1 VEEPQPILTD
11 AKEAEEEEEIYQ
23 DPVGGSERI
32 RTRLLAIATAFEI
45 LSGQGEALNIDLS
58 DFINA
63 LFGLLRPLSLD
74 TGIDDP
80 TSYTPLPSNFFGRP
94 SRFRLL
100 VPGRLPPKTTPL
112 SSLPTSQILLRC
124 LHSVFFAR
132 HATNPPWRTAAFVKR
147 LTECSL
153 FFPPAFAK
161 TILELV
167 ATLLSRDAKLE
178 GLLDTEERTFDGTYK
193 PELDDPQLVN
203 TFATSLYEVL
213 LIEGKYW
220 EKSVKEE
227 GRKLG
232 LGNPNSVQQKM

>member
-1 VEEPQPILTD
+1 MTGAEVI
-11 AKEAEEEEEIYQ
+11 EEEEEIR
-23 DPVGGSERI
+23 DTVGDSERI
-32 RTRLLAIATAFEI
+32 RTRLLGIATAFEI

-74 TGIDDP
+74 TGVDDP
-80 TSYTPLPSNFFGRP
+80 ITYTQLAKTFFGRP

-124 LHSVFFAR
+124 LHSVFFSR

-161 TILELV
+161 AILELV

-178 GLLDTEERTFDGTYK
+178 GMLDTEERTYDGTYK

-203 TFATSLYEVL
+203 PFATSLYEVL

-220 EKSVKEE
+220 EKHVKEE

-232 LGNPNSVQQKM
+232 LGNPNGVQGKM